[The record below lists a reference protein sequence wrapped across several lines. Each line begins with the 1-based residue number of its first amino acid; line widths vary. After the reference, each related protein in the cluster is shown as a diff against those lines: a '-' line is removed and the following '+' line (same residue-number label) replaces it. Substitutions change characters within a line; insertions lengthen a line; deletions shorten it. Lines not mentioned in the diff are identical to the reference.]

1 MSTRE
6 SGEPSWKRGGALI
19 AAGIAVGLVIAA
31 ISANKSCGGAPPP
44 AAASVGV
51 DAAAFDDS
59 DSPVPVTAEDPMSGD
74 RDALV
79 TLVMFGNFQ
88 CPHSA
93 KAQSDLATL
102 KTELGPKKLR
112 LVWKTLVVATHE
124 KSRAAGVA
132 GAAVHTLGGS
142 EAFFKFHDLA
152 FKNRAFLGPESY
164 LAWGAEAGVD
174 KLRLHEALSDKAYER
189 KVEADGLLAKSLG
202 VDRTPTYVVNGV
214 VREGPTSLDDLRA
227 LVTTELRKAEAKV
240 AAGTPPGRV
249 YVTLSKENRAKK
261 P

>member
-1 MSTRE
+1 MSTQE
-6 SGEPSWKRGGALI
+6 SGEPSWKRGGALV
-19 AAGIAVGLVIAA
+19 AAGITVGVVIAA

-44 AAASVGV
+44 AVHAAV

-59 DSPVPVTAEDPMSGD
+59 ASPVPVTAEDPMSGD

-102 KTELGPKKLR
+102 KGELGPKKLR
-112 LVWKTLVVATHE
+112 LVWKTLVVATHD

-142 EAFFKFHDLA
+142 DAFFKFHDLA

-174 KLRLHEALSDKAYER
+174 KLRLHEALSDKAYEQ

-214 VREGPTSLDDLRA
+214 VAEGPTSLDDLRA

-240 AAGTPPGRV
+240 AAGTPAGRV

>member
-1 MSTRE
+1 VSSAET
-6 SGEPSWKRGGALI
+6 GEPSWKRGGALV
-19 AAGIAVGLVIAA
+19 AAGIAVGVILAA
-31 ISANKSCGGAPPP
+31 VSAGRSCGKAPPP
-44 AAASVGV
+44 PARAAIDV
-51 DAAAFDDS
+51 AAFDDS
-59 DSPVPVTAEDPMSGD
+59 ASPVPVTAEDPMSGD

-102 KTELGPKKLR
+102 KSELGPKKLR
-112 LVWKTLVVATHE
+112 LVWKTLVVATHD

-132 GAAVHTLGGS
+132 GAAVHTLGGND
-142 EAFFKFHDLA
+142 AFFKFHDLA

-174 KLRLHEALSDKAYER
+174 KLYLHEALSDAAYER

-202 VDRTPTYVVNGV
+202 IDRTPTYVVNGV
-214 VREGPTSLDDLRA
+214 VTEGPTSLADLRA
-227 LVTTELRKAEAKV
+227 VVSTELRKAEAKV
-240 AAGTPPGRV
+240 ASGTPPARV
-249 YVTLSKENRAKK
+249 YVAVSKENRQKK